1 MTQEE
6 KLQIIDGANAYIKDK
21 GLTASAL
28 AKKAKVNPSYL
39 SNMLRGVFVAQANG
53 KDVVISDYHF
63 QRLADFVGVK
73 LNKSYWPIVP
83 TDQFVDIIAS
93 LESAKAN
100 GTSGMII
107 GDTGT
112 GKTHAVDL
120 FVKKHPHHTYR
131 LTVSRLYTLPYIM
144 EKLLEIFGQN
154 EKGRSANKMERIIEH
169 LQQLKYNGE
178 KVIIILDESENLKA
192 GVFGMVKAM
201 YDGIANSCSIM
212 LIGTSEL
219 TDKMEKMKRKNKD
232 GMPQFCRRFKA
243 GTRHLK
249 AIDKSGF
256 NEFFDS
262 CGVEDKGLRRLL
274 SQISDNYGELH
285 DYLEPALK
293 EADRKG
299 EELTEDFFRLM
310 FNLPKY

>member
-1 MTQEE
+1 MTQEQ
-6 KLQIIDGANAYIKDK
+6 KLQIIDAAKVYLKEK
-21 GLTASAL
+21 GLTANAL
-28 AKKAKVNPSYL
+28 AKKSKVNVSYL

-53 KDVVISDYHF
+53 KDVIISDYHY
-63 QRLADFVGVK
+63 QRLADFIGLR
-73 LNKSYWPIVP
+73 LNKVYWPILP

-93 LESAKAN
+93 LESAKEN

-120 FVKKHPHHTYR
+120 FVKKHPNHTYR
-131 LTVSRLYTLPYIM
+131 LTVSRLHTLPFIM
-144 EKLLEIFGQN
+144 EKLLEMLGQN
-154 EKGRSANKMERIIEH
+154 EKGRSANKMERIIQH

-178 KVIIILDESENLKA
+178 KVIIILDEAENLKA

-201 YDGIANSCSIM
+201 YDGVVNHCSII

-243 GTRHLK
+243 GTRNLK
-249 AIDKSGF
+249 PIDKLGF
-256 NEFFDS
+256 NDFFDA
-262 CGVEDKGLRRLL
+262 CGVEDKGLRKLL
-274 SQISDNYGELH
+274 IQISDNYGELH

-310 FNLPKY
+310 YNMPKY